1 MELREKTQWRS
12 EFPSQGPQKQKIV
25 FPDGSAGKESTCNTG
40 YTCLIPGSGRSL
52 EEEMATRSSILVW
65 IIPWTEE
72 PGRLYSP

>member
-25 FPDGSAGKESTCNTG
+25 FPDGSA
-40 YTCLIPGSGRSL
+40 
-52 EEEMATRSSILVW
+52 EEMATRSSILVW